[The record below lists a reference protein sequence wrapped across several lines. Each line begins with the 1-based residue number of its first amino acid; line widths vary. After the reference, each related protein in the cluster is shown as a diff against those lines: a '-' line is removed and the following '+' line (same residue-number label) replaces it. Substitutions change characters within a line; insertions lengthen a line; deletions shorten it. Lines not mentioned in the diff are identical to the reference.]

1 MKNFNHLSWIL
12 PTAVGAA
19 IIAIWYA
26 IIAIFK
32 IPPFELPAPHQILE
46 AGIREKDNLIPA
58 AIRTS
63 TSAIIGFVAAVGGGF
78 MISLL
83 LGSSRWVKTS
93 LYPWILVLQMTP
105 TIVLIP
111 IFVIWMGPGMPSI
124 TAITFMIGFFPVVAN
139 TTMGLISTE
148 KNLLDLF
155 KMCNASRFQEIFLL
169 RVPNAMPFFL
179 TGVKIAGTLAP
190 IGAISGDFLAGEG
203 SRYAG
208 LGYWTLLYQ
217 GRTQTAE
224 MFAVAFTAC
233 ILGFIFVGAVN
244 FMHHKLLSHWHS
256 SAGKRES

>member
-1 MKNFNHLSWIL
+1 MKHLPWIL
-12 PTAVGAA
+12 PTLLGFT
-19 IIAIWYA
+19 ILFLWYGLIWT
-26 IIAIFK
+26 FG
-32 IPPFELPAPHQILE
+32 IPHFELPAPHKIIE
-46 AGIREKDNLIPA
+46 AGFNERHNLIPA

-63 TSAIIGFVAAVGGGF
+63 TTAIVGFIAAVSGGF
-78 MISLL
+78 IISLL

-111 IFVIWMGPGMPSI
+111 IFVIWMGPGLPSI

-139 TTMGLISTE
+139 TTMGLISTD

-155 KMCNASRFQEIFLL
+155 KMCNATKFQEVFLL
-169 RVPNAMPFFL
+169 RVPNALPYFL

-203 SRYAG
+203 SKFAG

-224 MFAVAFTAC
+224 MFAVALTAC
-233 ILGFIFVGAVN
+233 VLGFIFVGAVN
-244 FMHHKLLSHWHS
+244 FMHHKLLSHWHAS
-256 SAGKRES
+256 SNKD